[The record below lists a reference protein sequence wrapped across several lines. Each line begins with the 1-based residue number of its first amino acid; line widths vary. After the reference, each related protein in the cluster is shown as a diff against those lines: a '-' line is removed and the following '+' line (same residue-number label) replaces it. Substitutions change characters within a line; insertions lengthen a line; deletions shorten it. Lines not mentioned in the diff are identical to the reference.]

1 MQKVIDQ
8 QAKLGQSIKNSGKE
22 SKESTSSSLEGI
34 AKMGAA
40 YLSVSS
46 AIGVVK
52 ASLQDQLDLQKESL
66 AIAQQIAKSQ
76 SSASKN
82 LTGLSTEEKR
92 KVLEE
97 ARSLQQEIGF
107 SDQKFIVDAIGAGY
121 SAAGDL
127 GLAKSATKAAAELSR
142 NAPEELSG
150 IATGAVDLSRGS
162 GVKDAKS
169 NLGFALQVG
178 AISRVEDPAAVV
190 RWLAPAI
197 SSAVNTVPKQD
208 KQEASKEVGS
218 VWSELNKFANDVQ
231 GMSTKTATID
241 LMARMEEFFRTIPEE
256 RAKIDAKVQELERKK
271 EVTPVE
277 RARLDRSE
285 FDVDQKERK
294 LSKYSTAYD
303 ETVKRVGEVRDD
315 DDSPSAKARRQKLAD
330 VKAKFD
336 DAVIDLAEAKA
347 NRDQL
352 LVDVVLSPTEEIDLA
367 KLKKQQGAM
376 KDVQDP
382 GTIFGRIEKFQAD
395 PALRDTFLDNPF
407 GEAAFKG
414 GYRELLTK
422 DSPLAKATVADKA
435 TLSFDSREFNRNVA
449 EQETLSPELRVSKI
463 KSAEEGRKQA
473 AATSG
478 DKPFQGVI
486 QDIVTQTLRENRRFA
501 LGGVID
507 YGFESIGNLA
517 GGTSTDAKTSAIL
530 GMQALEM
537 RKTQIKKDQMFGE
550 FPGDSKK
557 IENLEKASMQIAKIF
572 AEVEAPLTTESVLI
586 DREVGEGKKPVVKQ
600 APAPAGGNEAAPI
613 IDQDSRDLLRE
624 FIKKADA
631 LIATQ
636 QAAAPDVQAQQLDVL
651 KKIEE
656 KSGPRPDA
664 NANAIRAQVA
674 GAQ

>member
-8 QAKLGQSIKNSGKE
+8 QAKLQNGVKKTGKDWID
-22 SKESTSSSLEGI
+22 STSDAISTVG
-34 AKMGAA
+34 KMALA
-40 YLSVSS
+40 YGSVST
-46 AIGVVK
+46 AIGVVR
-52 ASLQDQLDLQKESL
+52 AGLQDQIEMQKEALS
-66 AIAQQIAKSQ
+66 IAQQVAKSQ
-76 SSASKN
+76 ASASKN
-82 LTGLSTEEKR
+82 LTGLTTEQKR

-107 SDQKFIVDAIGAGY
+107 ADQKYIVDAVGAGY

-127 GLAKSATKAAAELSR
+127 ELAKSATRAAAELSR

-169 NLGFALQVG
+169 NLGFALQIG
-178 AISRVEDPAAVV
+178 AISRVEDPAQVV

-241 LMARMEEFFRTIPEE
+241 LMARMEEFFRTLPEE
-256 RAKIDAKVQELERKK
+256 RAKVDAKVQELERKK
-271 EVTPVE
+271 EITPVE
-277 RARLDRSE
+277 QARLDRSA

-336 DAVIDLAEAKA
+336 DAVIDLAETRAK
-347 NRDQL
+347 REEL
-352 LVDVVLSPTEEIDLA
+352 LLEVVLSPTEAIDLA

-382 GTIFGRIEKFQAD
+382 GTVFGRIEKFQAD

-463 KSAEEGRKQA
+463 KAEEEGRKQSEA
-473 AATSG
+473 VAG
-478 DKPFQGVI
+478 DKPIQGVI
-486 QDIVTQTLRENRRFA
+486 QDIVTQSLRENRRFGI
-501 LGGVID
+501 GGLLD
-507 YGFESIGNLA
+507 ATYESVGGNA
-517 GGTSTDAKTSAIL
+517 GGAGEDAKSSAIL
-530 GMQALEM
+530 AMQSLEM
-537 RKTQIKKDQMFGE
+537 RRQQIKDSQQWGPWRGDDQ
-550 FPGDSKK
+550 KLA
-557 IENLEKASMQIAKIF
+557 NLERDQNRIAKIM
-572 AEVEAPLTTESVLI
+572 AEAEAPRTTESVLI

-600 APAPAGGNEAAPI
+600 APSPAGGNEAAPI
-613 IDQDSRDLLRE
+613 IDQDSRDL
-624 FIKKADA
+624 IKAFLQKADA
-631 LIATQ
+631 LIANQ

-656 KSGPRPDA
+656 KSGLRPDA

-674 GAQ
+674 GAN